1 MNTRTVL
8 IVCIVSIL
16 AAAARAQVS
25 NYLGSSAVNAKGIR
39 HAATEYPRNHP
50 PWRDDCIKAVGP
62 EYPYTDRQRR
72 HMGTGLY
79 RQYIDLNTGAVTNVA
94 VVKSTG
100 VATLDNSAVAAFRKW
115 RYKPSKWK
123 EIDLPVTF
131 TIMSSPPRLPP
142 GAKPLPKS

>member
-1 MNTRTVL
+1 MNTRTLL

-16 AAAARAQVS
+16 GAVAKAQIS
-25 NYLGSSAVNAKGIR
+25 DYLDSSAVDAKGVR
-39 HAATEYPRNHP
+39 HAATAYPRNHP

-62 EYPYTDRQRR
+62 EYPYTDRQRG

-79 RQYIDLNTGAVTNVA
+79 RQYVDLKTGVVTNVA

-115 RYKPSKWK
+115 RYKPGKWK
-123 EIDLPVTF
+123 EVDLPVTF
-131 TIMSSPPRLPP
+131 TIMSRPPRLPP
-142 GAKPLPKS
+142 GAKALPNS